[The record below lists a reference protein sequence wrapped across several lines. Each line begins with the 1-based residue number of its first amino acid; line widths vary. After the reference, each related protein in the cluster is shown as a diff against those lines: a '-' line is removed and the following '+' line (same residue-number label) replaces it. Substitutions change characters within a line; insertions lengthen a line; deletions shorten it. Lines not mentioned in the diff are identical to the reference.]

1 MIGFELN
8 LLALNLMEVGRTMKS
23 YIAKPDKIEET
34 HKFHIIDAE
43 GVVLGRLATK
53 VAQIL
58 CGKHKPIYTPFLDCG
73 DHVIVVNAEKVKLT
87 GSKDSKKVYIH
98 HTRYPGGIKKK
109 TVGQL
114 LSKHPDRVILQ
125 AVQGMLP
132 KSNLGR
138 KMLTKLRVYAGTKH
152 PHAAQQ
158 PVETTI

>member
-1 MIGFELN
+1 M
-8 LLALNLMEVGRTMKS
+8 MKS
-23 YIAKPDKIEET
+23 YIANLKTIEET
-34 HKFHIIDAE
+34 HKFHVIDAE

-87 GSKDSKKVYIH
+87 GNKETKKLVIH
-98 HTRYPGGIKKK
+98 HTRYPGGLKKK
-109 TVGQL
+109 TIGQAI
-114 LSKHPDRVILQ
+114 SKHPDRVILQ

-138 KMLTKLRVYAGTKH
+138 KMLTKLRVYAGAEH
-152 PHAAQQ
+152 PHAAQT
-158 PVETTI
+158 PVETKV